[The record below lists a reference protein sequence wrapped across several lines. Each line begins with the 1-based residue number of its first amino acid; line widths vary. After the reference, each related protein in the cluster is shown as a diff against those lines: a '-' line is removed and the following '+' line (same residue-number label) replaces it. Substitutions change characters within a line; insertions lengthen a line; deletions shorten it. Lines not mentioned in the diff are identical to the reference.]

1 MEKPEKLYHA
11 SSNRSIEQ
19 FVPRA
24 DKVRDPAEGP
34 RVFATPDKRMS
45 TVFLVGTDDSWANSG
60 AFNGVPYLVISDKER
75 FTKLDQGG
83 AIYHL
88 PSASFE
94 NDPEKGLGELEWTS
108 KEAVTPTGKEEH
120 ESALDAM
127 VNHGVQVYF
136 VDADTFAA
144 IDGAADH
151 GLSILRSLTS
161 ENQRRGVNAV
171 ELT

>member
-24 DKVRDPAEGP
+24 EKVRDKTEGP

-45 TVFLVGTDDSWANSG
+45 TIFIVGTDDSWTHSG
-60 AFNGVPYLVISDKER
+60 AFNGIPYVVISDKDR
-75 FTKLDQGG
+75 FTQLDKGG

-88 PSASFE
+88 PSTTFE

-108 KEAVTPTGKEEH
+108 KEVVDPTGKEEH

-136 VDADTFAA
+136 VDAETFVAINAA
-144 IDGAADH
+144 PDH
-151 GLSILRSLTS
+151 GLSILHSLTS

-171 ELT
+171 RL